1 MQDKN
6 FTTRPAGR
14 ITYVDAGPPEPRV
27 TVLPPAELPVMPP
40 IAQTSVELRTT
51 YTDRAKGFQLA
62 TVPVAL
68 AFGLGSLVVAIVG
81 FAVPVVSLAAL
92 AVFWLA
98 FLGWWTIGWAIHHV
112 ASPDGVALIQAILTY
127 RYVRHEQRERVKRY
141 GGK

>member
-1 MQDKN
+1 MPQNNIKFVSPD
-6 FTTRPAGR
+6 
-14 ITYVDAGPPEPRV
+14 PPPPRV
-27 TVLPPAELPVMPP
+27 EVLPPVDLPPMPQ

-62 TVPVAL
+62 TVPVAM

-81 FAVPVVSLAAL
+81 FAVPVVSLGAL

-112 ASPDGVALIQAILTY
+112 ASPDGVALIQALLQY
-127 RYVRHEQRERVKRY
+127 RYVRHEQKDRIRRY
-141 GGK
+141 GRVRHE